1 MKAQITGLTG
11 DLCIP
16 PCDASG
22 KCPQDKP
29 AGVTATPSCVLHSS
43 TGSSYCALVCT
54 EGDDS
59 EDAQCGAKASCKKAT
74 KGMYQKMKK

>member
-1 MKAQITGLTG
+1 M
-11 DLCIP
+11 CIP

-74 KGMYQKMKK
+74 KGKVEIIDNVVNIVSSILDL